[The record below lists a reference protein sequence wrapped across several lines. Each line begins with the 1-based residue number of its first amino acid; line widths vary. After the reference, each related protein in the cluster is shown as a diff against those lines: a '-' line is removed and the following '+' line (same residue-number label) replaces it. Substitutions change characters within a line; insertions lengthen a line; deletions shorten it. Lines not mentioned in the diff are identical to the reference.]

1 MNFSLTLQS
10 QSENR
15 LHLQC
20 VKAYFPPLVGT
31 ILALQK
37 EEKNYLIDTLT
48 TPEKLIY
55 YGENTNPH

>member
-1 MNFSLTLQS
+1 MNFSLPLHPI
-10 QSENR
+10 SENR
-15 LHLQC
+15 LHSQC
-20 VKAYFPPLVGT
+20 VKAYFPPLVCT

>member
-1 MNFSLTLQS
+1 MNFSLPLQS

-15 LHLQC
+15 LHSQC
-20 VKAYFPPLVGT
+20 VKVYFPPLVCT